1 MDCRLNATYAE
12 EYARHLHSM
21 GVDSRGDLIELSE
34 DEDDFTTLLQ
44 KMVGRK
50 ELHAAKIRK
59 GMAAIRSE
67 S

>member
-21 GVDSRGDLIELSE
+21 GVDSREDLIELSE
-34 DEDDFTTLLQ
+34 DEEDFTTLLQ
-44 KMVGRK
+44 EMVGSK
-50 ELHAAKIRK
+50 KLHAAKIRK